1 MMHNQ
6 SKQITRAL
14 IIFRSNSCAK
24 QEMLIQSSSSH
35 IFSIL
40 FFPGDAS
47 NESQLG
53 ETNSL

>member
-14 IIFRSNSCAK
+14 IIFRNNSCAK

-47 NESQLG
+47 NESQLD